1 MKHFALD
8 YHSMGDKVTR
18 GSLCLPHV
26 YTINQLVDNIIT
38 KTLSKHQF
46 FLLGFK
52 IGVFIVEASSSI
64 DELRKK
70 DPRNDNQGNSCH

>member
-1 MKHFALD
+1 
-8 YHSMGDKVTR
+8 MGDKVTR

-26 YTINQLVDNIIT
+26 YTINQLVDIIT

-52 IGVFIVEASSSI
+52 IGVFNVEASSSI
-64 DELRKK
+64 DVLSKK
-70 DPRNDNQGNSCH
+70 IHTMTIKAIHAISYGPLILM